1 MKALVITVMIIFF
14 LFAVE
19 FIACVL
25 VSLVKEKDY
34 QETDS

>member
-1 MKALVITVMIIFF
+1 MKALVITVMVILF

-25 VSLVKEKDY
+25 VSLVKNRNDE
-34 QETDS
+34 ETDA